1 MIGGQRIAMK
11 GMHLGSVLIKSS
23 SLMETIS
30 GIGIFVMMVVVVLD
44 GSLRLFSSS
53 IGITVELTSSM
64 MVLVVFGAL
73 AHTEIDDNHVR
84 ATVMLH
90 YFSDKI
96 NNILRICGYFISI
109 LVSSIFTWEMFS
121 YTLHV
126 TKIKKTALSSTL
138 PIYPFCWAAVVG
150 ISLLLMVYIYKLI
163 LCFSKEGD
171 VL

>member
-1 MIGGQRIAMK
+1 MIGGQRIGMK
-11 GMHLGSVLIKSS
+11 GKHLGSVLMTSS
-23 SLMETIS
+23 VLMGTIS

-44 GSLRLFSSS
+44 GSMRLFSSS

-73 AHTEIDDNHVR
+73 AYTEIEDKHVR

-90 YFSDKI
+90 FFSDKI
-96 NNILRICGYFISI
+96 NDILRICGYFISI

-121 YTLHV
+121 YTLHA
-126 TKIKKTALSSTL
+126 TKIKKTALSSSL
-138 PIYPFCWAAVVG
+138 PFYPFCWVAVVG
-150 ISLLLMVYIYKLI
+150 IVLLLIVYIYKLI